1 MTGERYAYVREGE
14 AGSWEIVAG
23 PLARDLPA
31 PEVTVYVSA
40 EQMDAYVADRPGA
53 SGWDDLDEMAQ
64 AAHIVYTSKL
74 IDSLPFVGK
83 KYETDITEQPLQ
95 WPRLIKTRRGW
106 AVERDGD
113 GNVCIPQAI
122 KDAVCEEA
130 LARLDTSNDQRRKL
144 QEGGV
149 TNFKLGEL
157 WEEYDGSLQG
167 GGIKG
172 TPLRSWTAY
181 RLLEPYLA
189 KGARSR

>member
-1 MTGERYAYVREGE
+1 MAESEYVTSDE
-14 AGSWEIVAG
+14 
-23 PLARDLPA
+23 
-31 PEVTVYVSA
+31 
-40 EQMDAYVADRPGA
+40 MDAYVVDRPDA
-53 SGWDDLDEMAQ
+53 VAWDALSGDEQDALL
-64 AAHIVYTSKL
+64 VYVSGL
-74 IDSLPFVGK
+74 VDSLPFIGK
-83 KYETDITEQPLQ
+83 KFEYDITTQPLQ

-106 AVERDGD
+106 VVADRDAD
-113 GNVCIPQAI
+113 DIPVIPQAI

-172 TPLRSWTAY
+172 TPLRSWAAY